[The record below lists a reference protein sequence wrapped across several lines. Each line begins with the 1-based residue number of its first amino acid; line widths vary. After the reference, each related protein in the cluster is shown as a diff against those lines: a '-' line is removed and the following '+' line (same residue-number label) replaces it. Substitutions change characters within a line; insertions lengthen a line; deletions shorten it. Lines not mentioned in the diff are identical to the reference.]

1 MKVLIVRTFPDVLN
15 LNTYNVQEIGL
26 AKALTCKGVT
36 CGVVLYAGKSRD
48 REERY
53 EVEREGKSHSFR
65 IYWLRGWGLFKN
77 GFMPSVYRIMKEYDV
92 LQVHEYDQIFSWM
105 LYSRLKLPTVI
116 YHGPYFHEYA
126 RGYNL
131 KCRIFDALFLRCRR
145 YEHVV
150 ALTKSEPAADF
161 LREKGFKNV
170 RAVGVGVDREQFLPK
185 RGEIISCRL
194 KADASRFRLLYVG
207 KIEERRNVYFLV
219 ELFESL
225 RKKKENIQLVLVG
238 SGEKEYLNAFLEKIR
253 PWTDSGDIL
262 YYEKASQK
270 ELALI
275 YQRSDMF
282 VFASNYEIF
291 GMVLLES
298 MFFGLP
304 VISSMNGGAS
314 VLIRNGINGYIME
327 HFNVQEWE
335 EKILALAGNK
345 EQCVR
350 MGKNAHETIE
360 KHFLWESLADQFLD
374 AYEEAEG
381 EYERFLKEC
390 GRTGKGKRG

>member
-1 MKVLIVRTFPDVLN
+1 M
-15 LNTYNVQEIGL
+15 
-26 AKALTCKGVT
+26 
-36 CGVVLYAGKSRD
+36 
-48 REERY
+48 
-53 EVEREGKSHSFR
+53 
-65 IYWLRGWGLFKN
+65 
-77 GFMPSVYRIMKEYDV
+77 
-92 LQVHEYDQIFSWM
+92 
-105 LYSRLKLPTVI
+105 
-116 YHGPYFHEYA
+116 
-126 RGYNL
+126 
-131 KCRIFDALFLRCRR
+131 
-145 YEHVV
+145 
-150 ALTKSEPAADF
+150 
-161 LREKGFKNV
+161 
-170 RAVGVGVDREQFLPK
+170 
-185 RGEIISCRL
+185 
-194 KADASRFRLLYVG
+194 G